1 MNIKNSLKKLV
12 KAIPGSDRLE
22 SFYWN
27 HLGKNKAISTATDPI
42 YNEYLQ
48 YCMNHLQV
56 FIEISSKCNFRC
68 FYCKS
73 KDSKRKMFMHDAL
86 FYHII
91 DQLDGLTDQPIRLH
105 MDGEPLPHRKF
116 SEYARAING
125 RGHKIALATNG
136 SLLKKEYL
144 DIDMSVLVNL
154 SVSREELRKRSLMDF
169 ETYIKTLSGY
179 VENWKASGGRQNLI
193 FGVYTSRADRS
204 AKDHLQEKSRFLQYF
219 LQRCGIGHVQ
229 NFDYS
234 EKTLFSFHNQGG
246 GSLRLAHFH
255 IASGGVYPSTEKQ
268 PLKNSLPNTLGF
280 CDSPWKRLVILADG
294 RLAYC
299 CLDVTGS
306 LAFTHPDKIWRT
318 PIKRLFWDHPAI
330 SSVRTD
336 FLSARVQH
344 PTCRLCLSRMPARTF
359 EAGFQVPFD
368 SFVRMSKK

>member
-1 MNIKNSLKKLV
+1 MNIKNDIKKMLKK
-12 KAIPGSDRLE
+12 IPGSDRLE

-27 HLGKNKAISTATDPI
+27 HLGKNKAASTAADPI

-48 YCMNHLQV
+48 YCMHHLQV

-73 KDSKRKMFMHDAL
+73 KDSKRKIFMSDDL

-105 MDGEPLPHRKF
+105 MDGEPLLHKKF
-116 SEYARAING
+116 PEYARAINA

-154 SVSREELRKRSLMDF
+154 SVSREELRKRSLMNF

-179 VENWKASGGRQNLI
+179 VESWKKTGGRQNII
-193 FGVYTSRADRS
+193 FGVYTSGADR
-204 AKDHLQEKSRFLQYF
+204 AAPERLQEKSRFLQYF
-219 LQRCGIGHVQ
+219 LQQCGISHGQ
-229 NFDYS
+229 DFDYAG
-234 EKTLFSFHNQGG
+234 KNLFSFRNQGG

-255 IASGGVYPSTEKQ
+255 ITSGGVYPSTEKQ
-268 PLKNSLPNTLGF
+268 PLKSSLPDSRGF

-306 LAFTHPDKIWRT
+306 LAYTQPGEIWRA
-318 PIKRLFWDHPAI
+318 PIKTLFWDHPAI
-330 SSVRTD
+330 SSVRAD

-344 PTCRLCLSRMPARTF
+344 PTCRLCLNRIPSRTF